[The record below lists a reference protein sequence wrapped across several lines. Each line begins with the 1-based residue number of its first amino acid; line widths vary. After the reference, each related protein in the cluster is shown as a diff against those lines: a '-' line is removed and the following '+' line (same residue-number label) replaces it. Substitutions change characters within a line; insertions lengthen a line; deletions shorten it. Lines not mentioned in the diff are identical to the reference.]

1 MTHEQQP
8 PPSAPRPTSPPARAR
23 LTVWHSPPPDQ
34 PGRLTVEL
42 AQRMLDEHTQA
53 GQVVIDLDDDPGL
66 PGIAAATD
74 RGHHAL
80 DGHTDPDV
88 IARYT
93 AGADLLLMR
102 WPRPATNPR
111 HLLQTAHILLKDAG
125 LLAIVIHVPA
135 ANRTAHL
142 VALTSAAHNVGFHLL
157 RHIVAIAPT
166 EDIPGRPTRGQTP
179 HPHTELLILEW
190 RQRND
195 SRARGKVGERGGQS
209 GSGTPVAAST
219 SSPPDTRTPGPAVV
233 ANHPPGVVSGRRDS
247 DVPVSDACLP
257 PGAGFPMT
265 PEQRRTRARIAAHSR
280 WMRPLARE
288 EQAQAARD
296 ALWRRFENEVDPDQR
311 LDSSERRRLA
321 ESAARRH
328 SARMHLARLLRRK

>member
-1 MTHEQQP
+1 MTHEEQP
-8 PPSAPRPTSPPARAR
+8 PPSAPRPTSSPGRAR
-23 LTVWHSPPPDQ
+23 LTVWHCPPPDQ
-34 PGRLTVEL
+34 SGCLTVEL
-42 AQRMLDEHTQA
+42 AQRLLDGYTQA
-53 GQVVIDLDDDPGL
+53 GQVVIDLDNDPSL

-80 DGHTDPDV
+80 DGHIDPDV

-93 AGADLLLMR
+93 ASADLLLLR

-111 HLLQTAHILLKDAG
+111 HLMQTAHTLLTATG
-125 LLAIVIHVPA
+125 LLVIALHLPA
-135 ANRTAHL
+135 PKRTAHL
-142 VALTSAAHNVGFHLL
+142 VALIGAAHNAGFQPL

-166 EDIPGRPTRGQTP
+166 DDTSDPVAPGRVP
-179 HPHTELLILEW
+179 HPHTELLILER

-195 SRARGKVGERGGQS
+195 SRAGGEVGERGGQS
-209 GSGTPVAAST
+209 GSGTPVVGSI
-219 SSPPDTRTPGPAVV
+219 SSPPDTRTPGSAVV
-233 ANHPPGVVSGRRDS
+233 ANHPPGVLSGWRDP
-247 DVPVSDACLP
+247 DVPVSGASLP

-288 EQAQAARD
+288 EQAEAARD
-296 ALWRRFENEVDPDQR
+296 ALWRRFENEVDPDQH
-311 LDSSERRRLA
+311 LDSGERRRLA